1 MYGSPLADATTLL
14 ARSDVAELL
23 GTSRQL
29 SAGGDADL
37 ADLVAPFVDA
47 SASDDS
53 GDLSPRHLWP
63 LVARVHLRGPFAV
76 TAGGVLLRDVPGLA
90 DESASRSG
98 VLERVLEAADSLLL
112 VSSINRAA
120 NDKGAKS
127 LLPLPLRRE
136 LLDSGYLGD
145 LAFIASKARLRT
157 PSDMMSMS
165 PRHDVQDMSETC
177 PHRRICS
184 RRRRCPRIWV

>member
-14 ARSDVAELL
+14 ARLDVAELL

-37 ADLVAPFVDA
+37 ADLVAPFVDASA

-145 LAFIASKARLRT
+145 VSKEDRDKLQTFGKVYRNEITAGSVNPNTDLFAWRSKNATRL
-157 PSDMMSMS
+157 
-165 PRHDVQDMSETC
+165 
-177 PHRRICS
+177 
-184 RRRRCPRIWV
+184 